1 MEGSIMESKPHKPH
15 GFSSLI
21 GSLASFIPG
30 LLSIKTTWIVV
41 IFGAVGIV
49 LLLSAQ
55 WLYFLIKDQL
65 FLKRRI
71 INLENELDAVTT
83 NRDALIKN
91 RENLLDDKGVLLG
104 KIDILGKIMQQVL
117 YQRPDLLDQANKI
130 QQMEE
135 LLNVTDFSNSKNN
148 R

>member
-1 MEGSIMESKPHKPH
+1 MESKPHKPH

-21 GSLASFIPG
+21 GSLAGFIPG

-49 LLLSAQ
+49 LLLSTQ
-55 WLYFLIKDQL
+55 WLYFLIKDRL
-65 FLKRRI
+65 FLKRRT
-71 INLENELDAVTT
+71 INLENELNEVTT

-91 RENLLDDKGVLLG
+91 RENLLDHQDVLLG
-104 KIDILGKIMQQVL
+104 KIDTLGKIMQQVL
-117 YQRPDLLDQANKI
+117 YQRPDLLDHANNI

>member
-1 MEGSIMESKPHKPH
+1 MKSKPHKPH
-15 GFSSLI
+15 SFSSLI
-21 GSLASFIPG
+21 GSLAGFIPG

-49 LLLSAQ
+49 LILSTQ
-55 WLYFLIKDQL
+55 WLYFLIKDRL
-65 FLKRRI
+65 FLNRRI
-71 INLENELDAVTT
+71 INLENELDEVTT

-91 RENLLDDKGVLLG
+91 RDNLLEDKGILLG
-104 KIDILGKIMQQVL
+104 KIDILGKIMQQVV
-117 YQRPDLLDQANKI
+117 YQRPDLLDHANKI

>member
-1 MEGSIMESKPHKPH
+1 MESKPHKPH

-55 WLYFLIKDQL
+55 WLYFLIKDRL

-104 KIDILGKIMQQVL
+104 KINILGKIMQQVL

>member
-1 MEGSIMESKPHKPH
+1 MESKPQKPH
-15 GFSSLI
+15 GFSPLI
-21 GSLASFIPG
+21 GSLAGFIPG

-49 LLLSAQ
+49 LLLSTQ
-55 WLYFLIKDQL
+55 WIYFLIKERL

-71 INLENELDAVTT
+71 INLENELDEVTT

-91 RENLLDDKGVLLG
+91 RDNLLDDKGILLG
-104 KIDILGKIMQQVL
+104 KIDILGKIMQQVF
-117 YQRPDLLDQANKI
+117 YQRPDLLDYANKI

-135 LLNVTDFSNSKNN
+135 LLNVKDFSNSKNN
-148 R
+148 

>member
-1 MEGSIMESKPHKPH
+1 MESKPHKPH

-49 LLLSAQ
+49 LILSAQ
-55 WLYFLIKDQL
+55 WLYFLIKDRL

-71 INLENELDAVTT
+71 INLENELDEVTT

-91 RENLLDDKGVLLG
+91 RDNLLDDKGVLLG
-104 KIDILGKIMQQVL
+104 KIDILGKIMQQVV
-117 YQRPDLLDQANKI
+117 YQRSDLLDQANKI

-135 LLNVTDFSNSKNN
+135 LLNVTDFSHSKNN

>member
-1 MEGSIMESKPHKPH
+1 MESKPHKPH

-55 WLYFLIKDQL
+55 WLYFLIKDRL

>member
-1 MEGSIMESKPHKPH
+1 MEGAIMESKPHKPH

-55 WLYFLIKDQL
+55 WLYFLIKDRL